1 MLSEAFRARFGRPPQ
16 RCFRAP
22 GRINLIGEH
31 TDYNA
36 GWVMPAAIDLEVT
49 VAAAPREERVIRL
62 YSEHFDATAE
72 FLLDA
77 GGVDAAVPAWSR
89 SLRGVALLLDRKR
102 RMNGADLL
110 LRSRVPVGAGLSSSA
125 AAEVAVGCALAQLA
139 GIEITPTEL
148 ALVCQQAS
156 HEFAGSRCG
165 IMDQY
170 IACMSHGDAFA
181 ELDTQTLGV
190 RWLPWPA
197 NACLMAVDTGVR
209 HDHASGEYN
218 RRREECEEAAARLG
232 LATLR
237 ELGEEQ
243 LPRAQAKLP
252 PLLYAR
258 CRHVIE
264 ENARVHAA
272 AAALLADDLVELGR
286 LLNASHA
293 SLRDDY
299 QVSCPELDLLAEI
312 CRRQPGVWGA
322 RMMGGGFGGCVLVLL
337 QPAAAAQLPGLVAPA
352 YRQGSGH
359 ETQSWLCRSAA
370 AAGSLEPCHA

>member
-1 MLSEAFRARFGRPPQ
+1 VLTEAFRARFGREPA

-49 VAAAPREERVIRL
+49 AAAAARTDRTLRL
-62 YSEHFDATAE
+62 HSEHFAETAE
-72 FLLDA
+72 FLLDEDGLDA
-77 GGVDAAVPAWSR
+77 GVPAWSR
-89 SLRGVALLLDRKR
+89 SLRGVALLLDRKQR
-102 RMNGADLL
+102 LRGADLY
-110 LRSRVPVGAGLSSSA
+110 LRSSVPVGAGLSSSA
-125 AAEVAVGCALAQLA
+125 AAEVAVGCALAGLA
-139 GIEITPTEL
+139 GIEIAPTEL
-148 ALVCQQAS
+148 ALLCQQAS

-170 IACMSHGDAFA
+170 IACMGRRGAFA
-181 ELDTQTLGV
+181 DLDTRTLAV

-197 NACLMAVDTGVR
+197 EACLLALDTGVR

-218 RRREECEEAAARLG
+218 RRRAECEEAAARLG
-232 LATLR
+232 LASLR
-237 ELGEEQ
+237 ELSEERLPLAEAQ
-243 LPRAQAKLP
+243 LPPVLF
-252 PLLYAR
+252 AR
-258 CRHVIE
+258 CRHVVR
-264 ENARVHAA
+264 ENARVQAA
-272 AAALLADDLVELGR
+272 AAALAAGDLAVLGR

-299 QVSCPELDLLAEI
+299 QVSCPELDLLADL

-322 RMMGGGFGGCVLVLL
+322 RMMGGGFGGCVLALL
-337 QPAAAAQLPGLVAPA
+337 QPAAAAELPRLVAPA
-352 YRQGSGH
+352 YRQTCGH

-370 AAGSLEPCHA
+370 AAGPLEPCHA